1 MSEKRKIALI
11 MICKGKGEEE
21 GIKNA
26 LISITPY
33 VDAVYITL
41 TGPANTLKES
51 EKIIKSFERS
61 DLPVH
66 ISYGQ
71 FQFIATQEV
80 VGWVSKFLG
89 YESTMKVGDQ
99 IFEFDAARN
108 FNLSQVPKDE
118 YPWIVW
124 MDSDDTF
131 TGGDRLHAVAE
142 LAEAN
147 NVEAVYFNYVYQA
160 EFDEKG
166 EIKHRIIEHLRERLV
181 RNNGAYKWISPIHET
196 LIEQRPTRKTD
207 TKDCEVVHH
216 ATFESR
222 MLSLTR
228 NLKNL
233 ELAIYRTE
241 GKDPR
246 HTYYLAKAYFDLNTP
261 EYNEHAIPLLNNY
274 LDGEH
279 KSGWP
284 EERQQACEYL
294 SEIYRRQGKH
304 TESVRACIKAFE
316 EPCEP
321 APSIYVNLALCF
333 VMLQNWELAMYWVR
347 LATAMPDRQTTLVKN
362 VKDMQGRVLE
372 IVYNAQL
379 NLHKIDEA
387 WAAAKKMMELFPN
400 EQTVTNAFNFA
411 EQLKTQ
417 RDLVVK
423 VGELANYLTRSGE
436 AAKIKPL
443 LAAVPNIIAE
453 TPFIQD
459 MYMKN
464 NPPTAWEDNEI
475 AIFCGPGFT
484 HWSSKTITNP
494 GKSFI
499 GGSEEAVINMSRELT
514 KKGWRITVYNDPGD
528 DEGEIDGVKWLPYY
542 KFNVLDN
549 FNILIIWRQL
559 GLLDSPLKA
568 KKVYFWA
575 HDIQNPLEWIPERYN
590 KLTKAIFLSKWHR
603 DNVPVLPEEKVML
616 SSNGI

>member
-1 MSEKRKIALI
+1 
-11 MICKGKGEEE
+11 MICKGQGEEE
-21 GIKNA
+21 QIRNA
-26 LISITPY
+26 LTSITPY
-33 VDAVYITL
+33 VDGVYITL
-41 TGPANTLKES
+41 TGPTNTLKEV
-51 EKIIKSFERS
+51 EKIIKSFERK
-61 DLPVH
+61 DLP
-66 ISYGQ
+66 INLSYGN
-71 FQFIATQEV
+71 FQFEATQEIID
-80 VGWVSKFLG
+80 WVTKFLG
-89 YESTMKVGDQ
+89 YEPTMKVGDK
-99 IFEFDAARN
+99 IFEFDRARN
-108 FNLSQVPKDE
+108 FNLSQVPQDV

-131 TGGDRLHAVAE
+131 TGGDKLHYVAD
-142 LAEAN
+142 LAEVN
-147 NVEAVYFNYVYQA
+147 NVEAIYFNYVYQA
-160 EFDEKG
+160 EFDEQG
-166 EIKHRIIEHLRERLV
+166 NIKHRIIEHLRERLL

-216 ATFESR
+216 ATMASR
-222 MLSLTR
+222 MDSLTR

-233 ELAIYRTE
+233 ELAIYRTD

-261 EYNEHAIPLLNNY
+261 EYNERAIPLLEQY
-274 LDGEH
+274 LNGEH

-304 TESVRACIKAFE
+304 TESVKACIRAFE

-321 APSIYVNLALCF
+321 APSVYINLALCF
-333 VMLQNWELAMYWVR
+333 VMLQNWGLAMYWVK
-347 LATAMPDRQTTLVKN
+347 LATTMPDRQTTLVKN

-387 WAAAKKMMELFPN
+387 WAAAKKMAELFPG
-400 EQTVTNAFNFA
+400 EQTVMNALNFA

-436 AAKIKPL
+436 GAKIKPL

-464 NPPTAWEDNEI
+464 NPPTPWGENEI

-484 HWSSKTITNP
+484 HWSSRKLDNP
-494 GKSFI
+494 GTSFL
-499 GGSEEAVINMSRELT
+499 GGSEEAVVCMAKALT
-514 KKGWRITVYNDPGD
+514 DKGYKITVFGDPGD
-528 DEGEIDGVKWLPYY
+528 DEGEIAGVTWLPYY

-549 FNILIIWRQL
+549 FNILIVWRQL
-559 GLLDSPLKA
+559 GLFDSPLKA
-568 KKVYFWA
+568 KKTYMWC
-575 HDIQNPLEWIPERYN
+575 HDIQNPLEWTPERYN
-590 KLTKAIFLSKWHR
+590 KMTKAIFLSHWQR
-603 DNVPVLPEEKVML
+603 ENVPALPEEKVMI